1 MPSIKNVLF
10 WVGAILVLAI
20 TMSYYWFEY
29 KKILQTQEAIEKRE
43 AILKEKRDNVQTY
56 KEKVEFYQT
65 REGIE
70 HLAREQYNLVTS
82 GERVIILKQDGE
94 PQ

>member
-1 MPSIKNVLF
+1 M
-10 WVGAILVLAI
+10 LAI